1 MSLVREIFKEDTQKN
16 GKWISKKQVSKC
28 KNDNFS
34 KSKHWIFSAI
44 NISLFWSTYK
54 TAVWR
59 WHALITEMS
68 IIAWNPLFLTKK
80 IDRFDVKTAFRCF
93 LSHFSVCEPILITYF
108 YSKRVIPN
116 YEWPRSIRLC
126 RNQCNVLDLTI
137 FNKLFKLLVAIAFSI
152 FYRRVENSIRDHW
165 NSYLPIANVC
175 KPFISR
181 ILIAVHALCHTVFW
195 LRAGTNSRLRSWII
209 DHHFSVKC
217 LTVDVNHKRVLETTS
232 NDWIPIS
239 CFLFLQA
246 EMRTLFRIT

>member
-1 MSLVREIFKEDTQKN
+1 
-16 GKWISKKQVSKC
+16 
-28 KNDNFS
+28 
-34 KSKHWIFSAI
+34 
-44 NISLFWSTYK
+44 
-54 TAVWR
+54 
-59 WHALITEMS
+59 MS

-209 DHHFSVKC
+209 DHHFSVKWMSTIKEC
-217 LTVDVNHKRVLETTS
+217 LKPLQMIEFQSHV
-232 NDWIPIS
+232 S
-239 CFLFLQA
+239 CFFKQRWERCSESLNWNG
-246 EMRTLFRIT
+246 ISK